1 MFDRS
6 KFDRDLKKLDPYAQ
20 AGYYLAFHIR
30 FSSPLLFFH
39 TYDPVWV
46 RHYTEKG
53 YVLRD
58 PVVAWAFAKSGT
70 TRWSDQKIPD
80 PFGIFEEARS
90 YGLKYGLTVSHGP
103 LVSRTVANLAR
114 SDREFTDKELDEVST
129 LIARLHDMC
138 EPQTQL
144 TQAQLEALRCIAD
157 GMRHA
162 AAANKLGISES
173 ALKLRLSSAR
183 EKLMARTTAEAIQRA
198 KDTNIL

>member
-1 MFDRS
+1 MFDRT
-6 KFDRDLKKLDPYAQ
+6 KFDRELKKLDPYAQ

-39 TYDPVWV
+39 TYHPAWV
-46 RHYTEKG
+46 QRYTEKG

-58 PVVAWAFAKSGT
+58 PAVAWAFATSGA

-80 PFGIFEEARS
+80 PFGIFAEARN
-90 YGLKYGLTVSHGP
+90 YGLRYGITISHGP

-114 SDREFTDKELDEVST
+114 SDREFTDQEIEKLSTIIAELH
-129 LIARLHDMC
+129 RMC
-138 EPQTQL
+138 EPQTEL
-144 TQAQLEALRCIAD
+144 TYAQLEALRCIAD

-162 AAANKLGISES
+162 AAANRLGISES

-198 KDTNIL
+198 KDTNLL

>member
-1 MFDRS
+1 MFDRT
-6 KFDRDLKKLDPYAQ
+6 KFDRELRKLDRYAE

-39 TYDPVWV
+39 TYDPAWV
-46 RHYTEKG
+46 RRYTERG

-58 PVVAWAFAKSGT
+58 PAVAWAFATSGA

-80 PFGIFEEARS
+80 PFGIFAEARS
-90 YGLKYGLTVSHGP
+90 YGLRYGITVSHGP

-114 SDREFTDKELDEVST
+114 SDREFTEDEIGTLSRIIADLHKMSEPRTELTS
-129 LIARLHDMC
+129 
-138 EPQTQL
+138 
-144 TQAQLEALRCIAD
+144 AQLEALRCIAD

-162 AAANKLGISES
+162 AAANRLGISES
-173 ALKLRLSSAR
+173 ALKLRLSTAR